1 MILFIN
7 VYLDYN
13 GSSPLQMPYNRMNL
27 SEFGKDEVF
36 LYTLESYK
44 TIEWSDVII
53 YCEVSEDF
61 PDKENYYNK
70 ILNIFPQSKLFK
82 MRNAYQNQWQEA
94 IESLPD
100 ELIWYAGNHD
110 HPYIAPNHNQ
120 LNNLIKKLE
129 DSEEFYKGAIY
140 SHHPDICTTIMH
152 ESIFDWKYEGDG
164 VSSYYVS
171 RAEAI
176 MILNKNLFKAWW
188 FDYEYNG
195 AFIPRVDWVDVS
207 CQSPFCRIYLPVKEL
222 CRHFDGHNF
231 GAYSYENRD
240 ITALEIP
247 KGFWDRDI
255 KIDFY
260 SDQRYEDRVW
270 INPCIKDYYSVD
282 IEGVDYKC
290 LVEDLP
296 LFWKNRISEIKIHQ
310 PLNKVIKKARNL
322 ALYHSANARKYMNNM
337 MTRKG
342 VNWGELR
349 EFRNRIPLY
358 YLKKLFN
365 HKA

>member
-13 GSSPLQMPYNRMNL
+13 GISPLEMPYNRMNL
-27 SEFGKDEVF
+27 SYFGKDEIF

-44 TIEWSDVII
+44 TINWSDIII
-53 YCEVSEDF
+53 YCEVSDDF
-61 PDKENYYNK
+61 PDKNKFYTK
-70 ILNIFPQSKLFK
+70 ILNIFPNCKLYK
-82 MRNAYQNQWQEA
+82 TRNAYQNQWQEA
-94 IESLPD
+94 IDELPD
-100 ELIWYAGNHD
+100 DLIWYAGNHD
-110 HPYIAPNHNQ
+110 HPYIASDHNQ
-120 LNNLIKKLE
+120 LNNLINQLNKSE
-129 DSEEFYKGAIY
+129 DFYKGAIY

-152 ESIFDWKYEGDG
+152 EPSFEWRYEGNG

-171 RAEAI
+171 RAEGI
-176 MILNKNLFKAWW
+176 MILNKNLFRSWW

-195 AFIPRVDWVDVS
+195 AFIPRADWKDVS
-207 CQSPFCRIYLPVKEL
+207 CQSPYCRIYLPVKEL

-240 ITALEIP
+240 ITPLEIP
-247 KGFWDRDI
+247 KGFWEKDI

-270 INPCIKDYYSVD
+270 INPSIQDYYSVNTD
-282 IEGVDYKC
+282 GVDYKYI
-290 LVEDLP
+290 VEDLP
-296 LFWKNRISEIKIHQ
+296 LFWKDRISEIKIHKQ
-310 PLNKVIKKARNL
+310 LNKSIKKARNL
-322 ALYHSANARKYMNNM
+322 GLYHSANARKYMNNM

-349 EFRNRIPLY
+349 EFRNKIPLY
-358 YLKKLFN
+358 YLKELF
-365 HKA
+365 K

>member
-1 MILFIN
+1 
-7 VYLDYN
+7 
-13 GSSPLQMPYNRMNL
+13 MNL
-27 SEFGKDEVF
+27 SHFGKDEVF

-53 YCEVSEDF
+53 YCELSQDF

-82 MRNAYQNQWQEA
+82 IRNAYQNQWQEA
-94 IESLPD
+94 IQDLPD
-100 ELIWYAGNHD
+100 ELIWYTGNHD
-110 HPYIAPNHNQ
+110 HPYIAPSHDQ

-129 DSEEFYKGAIY
+129 ESEDFYKGAIY
-140 SHHPDICTTIMH
+140 SHYPDICTTIMH
-152 ESIFDWKYEGDG
+152 EPTFDWKYEGDG
-164 VSSYYVS
+164 VSSYYVA
-171 RAEAI
+171 RAES

-195 AFIPRVDWVDVS
+195 AFIPRVDWNDAY
-207 CQSPFCRIYLPVKEL
+207 CLSPYCRIYLPVKEL

-231 GAYSYENRD
+231 SAYSYENRD
-240 ITALEIP
+240 ITPLAIP
-247 KGFWDRDI
+247 EGFWNNDI

-260 SDQRYEDRVW
+260 SEERSPGRLW

-282 IEGVDYKC
+282 KDGVDYKY

-310 PLNKVIKKARNL
+310 PLNKSIKKARNL
-322 ALYHSANARKYMNNM
+322 ALYHTANARRYANNM
-337 MTRKG
+337 MVRKG
-342 VNWGELR
+342 VNWGEIR
-349 EFRNRIPLY
+349 EHRNRIPLY
-358 YLKKLFN
+358 YLKYLF
-365 HKA
+365 K